1 MLEFIWPWIF
11 ILAPLPFVIR
21 KILPAKESST
31 AALKVPFYHQL
42 AQNEQLTPNSRMPL
56 SILILIWLCLII
68 SAARPV
74 WIGDPVELPASGR
87 DLLLAVDI
95 SGSMKTA
102 DMKIDSEQVP
112 RLWAVK
118 SVVGEFVERRKNDRL
133 GLVLFGSQAYLQA
146 PLTFDRATVK
156 QLLDEAQLGFA
167 GEKTAIGDAIGLSI
181 KRLRERPSDARVL
194 ILLTDGANTA
204 GKVAPLQ
211 AAELAKQTKVKIY
224 TVGVGA
230 DQMTIPGVFGSSFG
244 SRQVNPSADLDEESL
259 KKIAQLTG
267 GQYFR
272 ARNPQDLEKI
282 YHLLDQ
288 LEPIEQAEETFRPR
302 KSYGH
307 WPLGIALALIV
318 FLLCAKIFSYQMKFG
333 TQRNNATNPTPDDKR
348 ADDKRSDDKRSDI
361 DLKIDPRINQK
372 ESQ

>member
-1 MLEFIWPWIF
+1 MLEFIWPWMF
-11 ILAPLPFVIR
+11 TLLPLPYIVR
-21 KILPAKESST
+21 KILPPKQDSS
-31 AALKVPFYHQL
+31 AALKVPFYQQL
-42 AQNEQLTPNSRMPL
+42 AQAEQRADHSSLTVIAL
-56 SILILIWLCLII
+56 SFIWLCLLIC
-68 SAARPV
+68 AARPI

-102 DMKIDSEQVP
+102 DMKIDGEQVP
-112 RLWAVK
+112 RLLAVK
-118 SVVGEFVERRKNDRL
+118 SVVGQFVERRKNDRL

-181 KRLRERPSDARVL
+181 KRLRDRPSDSRVL

-211 AAELAKQTKVKIY
+211 AAELAKQTQVKIY
-224 TVGVGA
+224 TIGVGA

-259 KKIAQLTG
+259 KTIAQLTG

-302 KSYGH
+302 KSYSH
-307 WPLGIALALIV
+307 WPLGVALALIAL
-318 FLLCAKIFSYQMKFG
+318 LLCTKIFLYQ
-333 TQRNNATNPTPDDKR
+333 
-348 ADDKRSDDKRSDI
+348 
-361 DLKIDPRINQK
+361 LRINSRNQNPFATSLGNK
-372 ESQ
+372 EEH